1 MIAIGGVIVSV
12 FLTEV
17 LNITDM
23 RRVLDYFLELALI
36 WLMVALQA
44 S

>member
-12 FLTEV
+12 LVIEA
-17 LNITDM
+17 LNITNM
-23 RRVLDYFLELALI
+23 CRVLDYSLELALI
-36 WLMVALQA
+36 WLMVAQQA